1 MKLHRFWGLCA
12 STAALAAAL
21 PASADPVQPGSAFY
35 VGGNV
40 GYGFGNAT
48 ATLSDPGG
56 TADGTNQTGTL
67 FGGVQAGYE
76 HYFPNRLLLGFELD
90 ASFTGYMDF
99 SQVMSYRATSAGGA
113 NEQLEYLATARGR
126 LGYGMGS
133 WTPFLTGG
141 FAWASTRLSR
151 TDFTTGFED
160 ATAGRLRAGYVA
172 GAGIDYA
179 LDKSWSARF
188 EYLYTN
194 LGATSYTFG
203 SGARYDSQYDL
214 HRFRVG
220 LNYRFGQGGE
230 EKSEQA
236 DDTGP
241 GSFEVHG
248 QSTFIFQGY
257 PAFSAPYDGPNSLPA
272 AGQSRETWTTSLFLG
287 VRLWRGGEIY
297 FNPELVQGFGI
308 ANTVGAGGY
317 PNGEAQKSNFPYPRF
332 NPSRFFLRQE
342 FGLGGETE
350 KVEGEY
356 GQLSGTKD
364 VSRITVQVG
373 KYAVHDLFD
382 TNDYAQDSR
391 IDFMNWSIW
400 ASAAF
405 DYAADRVGL
414 TYGATAELNQADWA
428 VRAGYFLV
436 PTVSNGN
443 IVDWN
448 LFNRGEYVTELEL
461 RFKPFGKPGQL
472 KGGLFL
478 NSGFSG
484 SYNDAVILAAANG
497 IDANSALAQTR
508 QTRSKYGYYLN
519 LQQEITDDIGVFGRW
534 SWNDGHTEI
543 MNFTDIDA
551 SLVLGTSIKG
561 TAWSRPDDK
570 VGVAGALNMLSSD
583 HIAFLA
589 AGGTGPL
596 VGDGQLPHY
605 TPEKIIEVYYAA
617 QLFKGFVA
625 TADYQLLIAP
635 AYNADRGPAHVFSGR
650 LRASF

>member
-1 MKLHRFWGLCA
+1 
-12 STAALAAAL
+12 
-21 PASADPVQPGSAFY
+21 
-35 VGGNV
+35 
-40 GYGFGNAT
+40 
-48 ATLSDPGG
+48 
-56 TADGTNQTGTL
+56 
-67 FGGVQAGYE
+67 
-76 HYFPNRLLLGFELD
+76 
-90 ASFTGYMDF
+90 MDL
-99 SQVMSYRATSAGGA
+99 SQVMSYRATAAGGA
-113 NEQLEYLATARGR
+113 NEQFEYLATARGR
-126 LGYGMGS
+126 IGWGMGG

-160 ATAGRLRAGYVA
+160 ATAGRLRTGYVV
-172 GAGIDYA
+172 GAGIDWA
-179 LDKSWSARF
+179 LAGNWSARF

-194 LGATSYTFG
+194 LGGTGFQFNSG
-203 SGARYDSQYDL
+203 SRYDSQYDL

-220 LNYRFGQGGE
+220 LNYRFGQHGD
-230 EKSEQA
+230 EKSEAA

-241 GSFEVHG
+241 GSFEIHG

-257 PAFSAPYDGPNSLPA
+257 PAFSAAYDGPNSLPA
-272 AGQSRETWTTSLFLG
+272 AGQARETWTTSLYLG
-287 VRLWRGGEIY
+287 VRLWRGGEFY

-308 ANTVGAGGY
+308 ASTTGAAGY

-350 KVEGEY
+350 KVESDY

-364 VSRITVQVG
+364 VSRLSLQIG
-373 KYAVHDLFD
+373 KFAVHDLFD

-391 IDFMNWSIW
+391 VDFLNWSIW
-400 ASAAF
+400 ASGAF

-428 VRAGYFLV
+428 VRAGYFLMPV
-436 PTVSNGN
+436 VSNGN
-443 IVDWN
+443 IADWN
-448 LFNRGEYVTELEL
+448 LFDRGEYVGELEL
-461 RFKPFGKPGQL
+461 RFTPFGKPGVA

-484 SYNDAVILAAANG
+484 SYNDAVSAAASTGVDPNTA
-497 IDANSALAQTR
+497 IAQTR
-508 QTRSKYGYYLN
+508 QTRIKYGYYLN
-519 LQQEITDDIGVFGRW
+519 LQQEITDELGVFGRW
-534 SWNDGHTEI
+534 SWNDGRTEI
-543 MNFTDIDA
+543 MAFTDIDA
-551 SLVLGTSIKG
+551 SLALGTSIKG
-561 TAWSRPDDK
+561 TAWARPDDR

-589 AGGTGPL
+589 AGGLGPL
-596 VGDGQLPHY
+596 IGDGQLPRY
-605 TPEKIIEVYYAA
+605 TPEKIIEAYYAA
-617 QLFKGFVA
+617 QLFKGFVL

-635 AYNADRGPAHVFSGR
+635 AYNADRGPAHVFAGR